1 VDWVIVFFRVVHVPA
16 AIAWAGGAIFFSFY
30 IEPTMAKLG
39 PDAEKF
45 VNEIINVKKAPIYF
59 TIVSTLTVLGGA
71 VLYYHD
77 AGGLQLWTSPTG
89 WVFTIGAVCGIL
101 AWASGGAVLAPAIKK
116 LGAVGA
122 QIKAA
127 GGPPSAELMAQMHA
141 AQERVKMIGQID
153 TALIIVAVVTMATA
167 RYFG

>member
-1 VDWVIVFFRVVHVPA
+1 MDWVLVFFRIVHVPA
-16 AIAWAGGAIFFSFY
+16 AIAWAGGALFFSFY

-45 VNEIINVKKAPIYF
+45 VNEVINVKKAPTYF
-59 TIVSTLTVLGGA
+59 AIASTLTVLGGA

-77 AGGLQLWTSPTG
+77 AGGFQLWTSTTG
-89 WVFTIGAVCGIL
+89 WVFTIGAVCGII
-101 AWASGGAVLAPAIKK
+101 AWASGGAVLSPAIKK
-116 LGAVGA
+116 VGEVA
-122 QIKAA
+122 GRIKAA
-127 GGPPSAELMAQMHA
+127 GGPPSAELLAEMQA
-141 AQERVKMIGQID
+141 AQERVKRIGQID